1 MTGTAG
7 ADDGRR
13 DVLVT
18 GTGGQGIVLASRL
31 LAQAHLSRGD
41 EVRVAETIGM
51 AQRGGSVTSHVRTA
65 PAASGIATAQIPL
78 GAADLI
84 LGFEPGEAARA
95 LPYLADGGVVV
106 TAVRAQRPVTASL
119 AGLAYDGS
127 VALDFLRAHAGR
139 LVEVD
144 GDALA
149 REAGAARS
157 LNVVLL
163 GAALASGVLRVSADE
178 IRDAIVARVKPRY
191 VELNHR
197 ALTLG
202 LAAVLGE
209 EARA

>member
-1 MTGTAG
+1 MS
-7 ADDGRR
+7 GRGGGR
-13 DVLVT
+13 VDVLVT

-41 EVRVAETIGM
+41 DVRVAETIGM

-78 GAADLI
+78 GGADLV

-106 TAVRAQRPVTASL
+106 TAVKPQRPVTASL

-127 VALDFLRAHAGR
+127 VALDHLREHAGR

-149 REAGAARS
+149 RAAGSPRS

-163 GAALASGVLRVSADE
+163 GAALASGVLGVTADE
-178 IRDAIVARVKPRY
+178 IREAIAVRVKPRY
-191 VELNHR
+191 VELNLR
-197 ALTLG
+197 ALDLG
-202 LAAVLGE
+202 LAAATGK
-209 EARA
+209 EAHA